1 MKREGERDQRKKK
14 PQKWQEKKELTTA
27 MSDGE
32 TITKKGLKKILLLQ
46 KNLGTL
52 GILPFLGILTEN
64 YRVSKCLQ
72 KFKLLSLETETKD
85 LLRPSQSCDSM
96 TFHGNQEHD

>member
-14 PQKWQEKKELTTA
+14 TQKWQEKKELTTA

-46 KNLGTL
+46 KNLGTF
-52 GILPFLGILTEN
+52 GHPSFPGYFN
-64 YRVSKCLQ
+64 RKLQ
-72 KFKLLSLETETKD
+72 GKQMFAEV
-85 LLRPSQSCDSM
+85 
-96 TFHGNQEHD
+96 